1 MEGGRTILNLTLW
14 ILQGLLA
21 ALFLF
26 AGGVKLVMPADQLV
40 KQAPQLS
47 ASFLRLVG
55 VLEVLGGLG
64 LILPRW
70 LRIKPG
76 LTPVAAVCLVGI
88 MIGAVVVTVMTN
100 GAAMA
105 VLPGAV
111 GLVLL
116 CIAYGR
122 WRVAV
127 K

>member
-1 MEGGRTILNLTLW
+1 MNLTLW
-14 ILQGLLA
+14 ILQGVLA

-26 AGGVKLVMPADQLV
+26 AGGVKLVMPADELV

-47 ASFLRLVG
+47 AGFLRFVG

-70 LRIKPG
+70 LRVKPG

-100 GAAMA
+100 GPAMA
-105 VLPGAV
+105 VLPGVV

-116 CIAYGR
+116 FIAYGR
-122 WRVAV
+122 WRGAV